1 MERAKVINKGEN
13 QEIYLPQN
21 CHFDTDE
28 VWINKIGSIVMLFPK
43 ENKWESILASLDLF
57 TEDFLIDE
65 IPALPI

>member
-1 MERAKVINKGEN
+1 MERAKVITKGEN

-28 VWINKIGSIVMLFPK
+28 VWINKIGNIVMLFPK
-43 ENKWESILASLDLF
+43 ENKWESMLASLDLF

-65 IPALPI
+65 IPALSI